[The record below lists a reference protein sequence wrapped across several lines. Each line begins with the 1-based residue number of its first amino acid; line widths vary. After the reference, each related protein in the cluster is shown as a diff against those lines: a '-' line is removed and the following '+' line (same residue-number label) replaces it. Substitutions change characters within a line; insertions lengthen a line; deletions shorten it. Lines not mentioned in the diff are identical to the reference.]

1 MGNLMKSMG
10 INAQIALS
18 MMVAAIFVT
27 FFVGE
32 YERRAEVDR
41 MNANLLAQADLTIS
55 LISGLMIEPI
65 IVQDRP
71 ILETAMEEA
80 LSRNPKILAL
90 SISDDAGNLIAQIK
104 PDSLD
109 TTSAARHFMRDI
121 IFEGDLFGV
130 MEVVWSTTE
139 GQAQIDENVL
149 QIRLTIGVTVFVL
162 SSFFLIQTN
171 FLAIQPLRN
180 IHDRMSA
187 VLAGRDPKKVQLA
200 SFVSREFRRLDHS
213 VSVLQKTLSERDE
226 REIVLKSA
234 KVAADEAN
242 RAKSDFL
249 ANMSHE
255 IRTPMNGVIG
265 MAELILETDLD
276 EDQEMYAQIISKSG
290 SALLT
295 IINDILN
302 FSKIEAGKMELFMA
316 PFDLQAA
323 MEDVVTLLS
332 TKGSE
337 KSVEIVLRY
346 DPLLPK
352 VFNGDVGRLRQV
364 ITNIAGNAVKFTLE
378 GHVYIDVTGEK
389 GPDGY
394 NLHIAIMDTGIGIP
408 QDQIDQIFDEFS
420 QVESARNRK
429 FEGTGLGLAIST
441 RLVALM
447 GGRISAT
454 SKENLGSTFT
464 IDVPLQTS
472 NEAISVLPNDALNLL
487 GLRVL
492 IVDDLEVNRNILSE
506 RLNSWGMSAVLA
518 SSGAEALSILG
529 SADQNFDL
537 LILDYQMPQMNGE
550 ELARRIRSMYP
561 FRDIPLIILS
571 SVEKTIDP
579 STISEIGSYELL
591 LKPVRSEGLRNGIAR
606 SLNMQRKIVRNV
618 TSTGPKN
625 KKNGHLNILV
635 AEDNATNQLIV
646 KAMLKDS
653 GVSLTFA
660 NTGLEALHEFTENQP
675 DIVLMDVSMPEMDG
689 LEATQ
694 AIRKLESETTL
705 SHCPIIALTAN
716 AMREDQDRCLDA
728 GMDAFLTKPISKKAL
743 LNTIQ
748 QWRSASAPT

>member
-1 MGNLMKSMG
+1 MKMLG

-18 MMVAAIFVT
+18 MMVAAILVT
-27 FFVGE
+27 FFIGE
-32 YERRAEVDR
+32 YERRAEVRR

-55 LISGLMIEPI
+55 LISGLMIETI

-80 LSRNPKILAL
+80 ISRNPKILAL
-90 SISDDAGNLIAQIK
+90 SITDDEGNLIAQIK

-109 TTSAARHFMRDI
+109 LTSAARHFTRDI
-121 IFEGDLFGV
+121 IFEGDPFGV
-130 MEVVWSTTE
+130 MEVVWSTAE

-149 QIRLTIGVTVFVL
+149 QIRITIGVTVFVL
-162 SSFFLIQTN
+162 SFFFLIQTN
-171 FLAIQPLRN
+171 FLAMRPLRN

-187 VLAGRDPKKVQLA
+187 VLAGQDPKQVNLA
-200 SFVSREFRRLDHS
+200 SFVSREFRHLDQS

-226 REIVLKSA
+226 RELVLQKA
-234 KVAADEAN
+234 KVSADEAN
-242 RAKSDFL
+242 RSKSDFL

-265 MAELILETDLD
+265 MAELMLETDLN

-332 TKGSE
+332 TKANE

-378 GHVYIDVTGEK
+378 GYVYIDVTGEK

-394 NLHIAIMDTGIGIP
+394 NLHIAIVDTGIGIP

-420 QVESARNRK
+420 QVESSRNRK

-447 GGRISAT
+447 DGRISAT
-454 SKENLGSTFT
+454 SKQDIGSTFT
-464 IDVPLQTS
+464 IDVPLQPST
-472 NEAISVLPNDALNLL
+472 ETVSVVRNDQLNLF

-492 IVDDLEVNRNILSE
+492 IVDDLEVNRIILSE
-506 RLNSWGMSAVLA
+506 RFNSWGMSAVLA
-518 SSGAEALSILG
+518 SSGEEALSVLENVE
-529 SADQNFDL
+529 QNFDL
-537 LILDYQMPQMNGE
+537 MILDYQMPQMNGE
-550 ELARRIRSMYP
+550 ELAKKIRAMDM

-571 SVEKTIDP
+571 SVEKSIDP
-579 STISEIGSYELL
+579 STILEIGSYELL
-591 LKPVRSEGLRNGIAR
+591 LKPVRSENLLSGIAR
-606 SLNMQRKIVRNV
+606 SLKMQRKTVRNV
-618 TSTGPKN
+618 APTRSINEHTDR
-625 KKNGHLNILV
+625 LNILV
-635 AEDNATNQLIV
+635 AEDNPTNQLIV

-653 GVSLTFA
+653 GVSLIFA
-660 NTGLEALHEFTENQP
+660 NTGREALLEFTENQP
-675 DIVLMDVSMPEMDG
+675 DIVLMDVSMPDMDG
-689 LEATQ
+689 IEATQ

-705 SHCPIIALTAN
+705 GHCPIIALTAN

-743 LNTIQ
+743 LNSIQ
-748 QWRSASAPT
+748 QWRLPSTPA